1 MAKKLAARDGREAK
15 VYIAKTPSPGQVTS
29 GALKKGH
36 WYSIDEKDT
45 SATAL
50 GADTKIGDVIYVD
63 KNGITLGTSD
73 KVTPIEWLFLGEAT
87 GKSMSDSKTVAD
99 VTCDKDDSAN
109 NVCNGIVSSSGTIN
123 GHDLL
128 DPDEASG
135 INYVRQLFNK
145 MIVYKSGVPTVVEK
159 DKSSKVLLLF
169 VWDARDVQADE
180 LVAIDILPAFIT
192 EKSRD
197 AQYGSPQ
204 SMNISFTGCDT
215 DDNGRRKSYQ
225 QITYVEEE
233 ALT

>member
-1 MAKKLAARDGREAK
+1 MATNLTARDGREAK
-15 VYIAKTPSPGQVTS
+15 VYIAKTPSPEQVTS
-29 GALKKGH
+29 GALKKGN
-36 WYSIDEKDT
+36 WYRIDEKDT
-45 SATAL
+45 SSTAL
-50 GADTKIGDVIYVD
+50 GKDTKVGDVIYVD
-63 KNGITLGTSD
+63 NTGITLATSD

-87 GKSMSDSKTVAD
+87 GKSMSDSKSVAD

-109 NVCNGIVSSSGTIN
+109 NVCNGIVSTSGTIN

-135 INYVRQLFNK
+135 INYVRQLFSR
-145 MIVYKSGVPTVVEK
+145 MIVYKGGVPTVVEK

-169 VWDARDVQADE
+169 MWDARDVEAGE
-180 LVAIDILPAFIT
+180 LVACDIMPAFIT

-215 DDNGRRKSYQ
+215 DDEGRRKSYQ
-225 QITYVEEE
+225 QITYVEAE
-233 ALT
+233 ALV